1 MTRDSPGLHDPET
14 EASAFVKR
22 TLCWQTSPMY
32 MGGHAASARPRSSAL
47 AAPVFLGIEFAT
59 RGTDVVKQNHDG
71 RPLGLGGTTG

>member
-1 MTRDSPGLHDPET
+1 
-14 EASAFVKR
+14 
-22 TLCWQTSPMY
+22 

-71 RPLGLGGTTG
+71 RPLGLGDTTG